1 MAHRSV
7 SPNVLDADDEPDIDP
22 FWHDAYRRRPPLLDQ
37 AVGLVRSLRSWAI
50 AAVGVLVV
58 AGAGWWLLRPGAP
71 PIESALPAAAADA
84 GSAGAGA
91 AGPSGSSGG
100 AAATT
105 LPGGTTS
112 TTAAPV
118 VAQAAGA
125 VAKPGVY
132 VLDPGSRVDDLVAA
146 AGGVTKEADVDR
158 VNLAAPVADGERVWV
173 PSRGEEAV
181 PEVVAGSGG
190 GSGGSAGTAG
200 AAGTASGG
208 GAGGGGATPLPS
220 APVDLNSATADE
232 LDALPGVGPATAT
245 AILAYR
251 DEHGRF
257 GSVEELLDV
266 RGIGEAKLEQLRPLV
281 RV

>member
-7 SPNVLDADDEPDIDP
+7 SSADLDTDSDVDP
-22 FWHDAYRRRPPLLDQ
+22 FWHDAYRRRPPLLDRA
-37 AVGLVRSLRSWAI
+37 AVLTRPFRSWAI
-50 AAVGVLVV
+50 VILGIVAA

-71 PIESALPAAAADA
+71 PIESALPSAQAADA
-84 GSAGAGA
+84 TGSASPASA
-91 AGPSGSSGG
+91 SGSSG
-100 AAATT
+100 A
-105 LPGGTTS
+105 PGGDGGSAPAAGATTS
-112 TTAAPV
+112 TTSAPLV
-118 VAQAAGA
+118 VQAAGA

-132 VLDPGSRVDDLVAA
+132 TLDPGARVDDLVGA
-146 AGGVTKEADVDR
+146 AGGLTEQADVDR

-173 PSRGEEAV
+173 PSRGETFV
-181 PEVVAGSGG
+181 PDVVAG
-190 GSGGSAGTAG
+190 A
-200 AAGTASGG
+200 GG
-208 GAGGGGATPLPS
+208 GAGGPAGEPEGKASGGAGTAAEPAS
-220 APVDLNSATADE
+220 PVDLNTATADD